1 LAAHAT
7 PGCCI
12 CRPGIAGSEGLAVEQ
27 LGEVVRHLPRGDGVD
42 LVPAARRGA
51 PAARI
56 GAVMNNDNGFRYLLD
71 VRFFEVDSLGVVFNM
86 WYLGW
91 CDEAMSAF
99 MESIGY
105 GYAALRAQ
113 GLDAVLRKA
122 EIEWLDGMQAFQRA
136 EVAVRVDHVGTTSFR
151 LGYDIERV
159 EAAGEA
165 GQSRTRC
172 ARVAITYVCVQITG
186 RNKVAIPADLR
197 EALVTDHI

>member
-1 LAAHAT
+1 MT
-7 PGCCI
+7 
-12 CRPGIAGSEGLAVEQ
+12 
-27 LGEVVRHLPRGDGVD
+27 
-42 LVPAARRGA
+42 
-51 PAARI
+51 
-56 GAVMNNDNGFRYLLD
+56 DNGFRYPVD

-105 GYAALRAQ
+105 GYATLRAG

-122 EIEWLDGMQAFQRA
+122 ELEWLDSLEAFQHA

-159 EAAGEA
+159 GGSGRE
-165 GQSRTRC
+165 RTRC
-172 ARVAITYVCVQITG
+172 AQVAITYVCVAIAD
-186 RNKVAIPADLR
+186 RNTTPIPPGLR
-197 EALVTDHI
+197 EALVTDHA